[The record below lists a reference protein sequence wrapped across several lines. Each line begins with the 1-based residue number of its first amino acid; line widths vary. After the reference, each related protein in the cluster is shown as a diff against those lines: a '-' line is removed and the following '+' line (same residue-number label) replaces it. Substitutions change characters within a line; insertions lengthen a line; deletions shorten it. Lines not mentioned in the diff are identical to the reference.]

1 MSSLLTNYSGNYLLE
16 QLVYAV
22 GASTPKVKVALHTA
36 NPTVTGSSANE
47 VSGGSYE
54 REPGYWSVPSN
65 KGIANVAAIQF
76 DDLPSCTVSHIGIWS
91 NEEISAPS
99 VCIAVIQ
106 LTTPVVVP
114 DGYSFKIATSGLA
127 FGL

>member
-16 QLVYAV
+16 QLVYVV
-22 GASTPKVKVALHTA
+22 GAGTPKVKVALHTD
-36 NPTVTGSSANE
+36 NPTVNGSYAHE

-54 REPGYWSVPSN
+54 REVAYWSAPSN
-65 KGIANVAAIQF
+65 KGTANSAAIQF
-76 DDLPSCTVSHIGIWS
+76 DDLPSCTVSHIGIWT

-99 VCIAVIQ
+99 YCIAVIQ